1 MIAAAGGSAALD
13 EALSPQ
19 LRARG
24 VQVEYLAQ
32 VDSTNA
38 ELLRRGAAQ
47 ADLSVLVADAQHAGR
62 GRQGRVWQSPAGAN
76 LYLSLYRRFA
86 LAPRALGGLSLA
98 VGIACAEAL
107 QALGADDTRLKWPND
122 LLARERKLG
131 GILIELAPQAAV
143 IGIGIN
149 VRMPVAA
156 MRAVEQPW
164 IDLAALGLDIPR
176 AALVAALL
184 DALLPALDAF
194 ERDGL
199 APFVARWR
207 ALDALAGRR
216 VRVLGGDEVIEG
228 EALGIADDGALRV
241 ATRDGE
247 RRFHSADVSLRS
259 A

>member
-1 MIAAAGGSAALD
+1 MSASAAAGSALEAALS
-13 EALSPQ
+13 LR

-24 VQVEYLAQ
+24 VRVEWLAQ

-47 ADLSVLVADAQHAGR
+47 PDLSVLIADAQHAGR
-62 GRQGRVWQSPAGAN
+62 GRQGRVWQSPAGDN

-107 QALGADDTRLKWPND
+107 RALGADEIALKWPND

-149 VRMPVAA
+149 GRMPAAA

-176 AALVAALL
+176 AALVGALL

-199 APFVARWR
+199 APLIPRWR

-216 VRVLGGDEVIEG
+216 IRVLAGDDVIEG
-228 EALGIADDGALRV
+228 ESLGIADDGALRI

-247 RRFHSADVSLRS
+247 RRFHSADISLR
-259 A
+259 AA